1 MKLTLLQKTGLVV
14 FGIGVV
20 FIFAVGWFYSWWMV
34 PAIREHGFQN
44 IPVPGIV
51 SFIWGLSTPVGALI
65 VLAGAG
71 MYAQVPFH
79 RILVLAPGI
88 FVVVFLV
95 AVLAPST
102 MRPVLFGI
110 DGGLMSLLF
119 VGILWQWGKKRPS
132 LSAASQTVSDLR
144 MAGYVFFL
152 SASWY
157 LCGLLG
163 APAFTL
169 RPELLQR
176 YGTLPDA
183 IQQGSLISILL
194 VLGWALMFLSCLVK
208 TDTSNLE
215 V

>member
-119 VGILWQWGKKRPS
+119 VGILW
-132 LSAASQTVSDLR
+132 
-144 MAGYVFFL
+144 
-152 SASWY
+152 
-157 LCGLLG
+157 
-163 APAFTL
+163 
-169 RPELLQR
+169 
-176 YGTLPDA
+176 
-183 IQQGSLISILL
+183 
-194 VLGWALMFLSCLVK
+194 
-208 TDTSNLE
+208 
-215 V
+215 

>member
-1 MKLTLLQKTGLVV
+1 MKLTLLQKTGLSV

-20 FIFAVGWFYSWWMV
+20 FIFAVGWLYSWWMV
-34 PAIREHGFQN
+34 PAIREYGFQN

-65 VLAGAG
+65 ALAGAG
-71 MYAQVPFH
+71 MYAQIPFS
-79 RILVLAPGI
+79 RLFILAPGI
-88 FVVVFLV
+88 FLVVFLI
-95 AVLAPST
+95 AILSPST
-102 MRPVLFGI
+102 LLPALFGI

-119 VGILWQWGKKRPS
+119 VGILWQWGKKRPL
-132 LSAASQTVSDLR
+132 LSAASQTASDLR

-169 RPELLQR
+169 RPDLLQR

-194 VLGWALMFLSCLVK
+194 VLGWAMMFLSHLV
-208 TDTSNLE
+208 TAGNRNR
-215 V
+215 